1 MRALI
6 VDDSRTMRM
15 IVGNILREIGF
26 QTGEA
31 GDGLDGLKWT
41 ETNGM
46 PDLMCVDWNMPE
58 MNGLE
63 FVQNVRQLPGNESVK
78 IMMITTESDSSNV
91 AAALSSGVNEY
102 IIKPFTKESVSLKL
116 ELMGLK
122 VS

>member
-1 MRALI
+1 
-6 VDDSRTMRM
+6 
-15 IVGNILREIGF
+15 
-26 QTGEA
+26 
-31 GDGLDGLKWT
+31 
-41 ETNGM
+41 
-46 PDLMCVDWNMPE
+46 MCVDWNMPE